1 MKNIHRLLAAAA
13 LGLPAVAMA
22 GASDYVHVPSVE
34 YGEREIDFKY
44 GTEKMKD
51 SEGGER
57 TSDGSVGFGYGATQW
72 WFTEAYVKWKKEG
85 GEKTKYDAFEWENKF
100 QLTEPNKYPVDVGFF
115 IEIERPQERAEG
127 YEWAF
132 GPLFQFDTGPIRWN
146 VNPLLEKVTG
156 SKEEGP
162 HPLEL
167 GYQLQAAYR
176 LSNGMD
182 IGVQAFG
189 ELGKWDDWSS
199 HNEQLHRIGPA
210 IFGKV
215 KLGEGR
221 QTLRYNAAFLWGQT
235 NATPQHTFRVQAEYE
250 F

>member
-1 MKNIHRLLAAAA
+1 MKNISRLLAAVT
-13 LGLPAVAMA
+13 LGLPAFAMA
-22 GASDYVHVPSVE
+22 GASDYVRVPNVE
-34 YGEREIDFKY
+34 YGEREIDLKY

-57 TSDGSVGFGYGATQW
+57 TSDGSLGLGYGATQW
-72 WFTEAYVKWKKEG
+72 WFTEVYAKWKKEG
-85 GEKTKYDAFEWENKF
+85 PEKTRYDAFEWENLF
-100 QLTEPNKYPVDVGFF
+100 QLTETNKYPVDVGFF
-115 IEIERPQERAEG
+115 IELEVPKERAEG

-146 VNPLLEKVTG
+146 LNPVFEKVTR
-156 SKEEGP
+156 SKEEGE

-167 GYQLQAAYR
+167 LYQAQATYR
-176 LSNGMD
+176 LPNGMD
-182 IGVQAFG
+182 VGVQAFG
-189 ELGKWDDWSS
+189 EMGKWNDWEP
-199 HNEQLHRIGPA
+199 HNEQEHRIGPA

-221 QTLRYNAAFLWGQT
+221 QAIKYNAGFLFGLT
-235 NATPQHTFRVQAEYE
+235 DATPKHTFRLQAEYE

>member
-1 MKNIHRLLAAAA
+1 MNQLHRLLAAAA
-13 LGLPAVAMA
+13 LGLPALATA
-22 GASDYVHVPSVE
+22 GASDYVHVPAVE
-34 YGEREIDFKY
+34 YGEREIDIKY

-57 TSDGSVGFGYGATQW
+57 TSDGSAGFGYGVTQW
-72 WFTEAYVKWKKEG
+72 WFTEAYLKWKKEG

-100 QLTEPNKYPVDVGFF
+100 QLTEPNQYPVDVGFF
-115 IEIERPQERAEG
+115 IEIERPQNRVEG

-176 LSNGMD
+176 LANGMD
-182 IGVQAFG
+182 VGVQAFG
-189 ELGKWDDWSS
+189 DLGKWNDWEP

-215 KLGEGR
+215 KLADGPGSQGTR
-221 QTLRYNAAFLWGQT
+221 VSIAFPRAA
-235 NATPQHTFRVQAEYE
+235 
-250 F
+250 

>member
-1 MKNIHRLLAAAA
+1 MKNIHGLLAAAA
-13 LGLPAVAMA
+13 LGLPAFAMA
-22 GASDYVHVPSVE
+22 GASDYVHLPSVE
-34 YGEREIDFKY
+34 YGEREIDLKY

-57 TSDGSVGFGYGATQW
+57 TSDGSVGFGYGATTW
-72 WFTEAYVKWKKEG
+72 WFTDAYLKYYKEG
-85 GEKTKYDAFEWENKF
+85 SDTTKYDAFEWENKF

-127 YEWAF
+127 YEWVF

-189 ELGKWDDWSS
+189 EMGKWNDWSS

-221 QTLRYNAAFLWGQT
+221 QALRYNAAFLWGQT

>member
-1 MKNIHRLLAAAA
+1 MRNNLRLLAAVA
-13 LGLPAVAMA
+13 LGLPAIALA
-22 GASDYVHVPSVE
+22 APSDYVRIPGVE

-44 GTEKMKD
+44 GTEKAKD

-57 TSDGSVGFGYGATQW
+57 FSAGSVGFGYGATPW
-72 WFTEAYVKWKKEG
+72 WFTEAYLKYEKEG
-85 GEKTKYDAFEWENKF
+85 GGKTKYDAFEWENKF
-100 QLTEPNKYPVDVGFF
+100 QLTEPNEYPVDLGFF

-146 VNPLLEKVTG
+146 VNPVLEKVTG
-156 SKEEGP
+156 STLEGP

-182 IGVQAFG
+182 VGVQAFG
-189 ELGKWDDWSS
+189 DLGKWNDWAPHS
-199 HNEQLHRIGPA
+199 EQLHRIGPA
-210 IFGKV
+210 IFGQV
-215 KLGEGR
+215 KIGEGH
-221 QTLRYNAAFLWGQT
+221 QDLRYNAAFLWGQT
-235 NATPQHTFRVQAEYE
+235 NATPQHTFRIQAEYE